1 MTDAAP
7 ASRYRIGD
15 LARLA
20 GPAVST
26 LRTWQERYPGLLRP
40 ARSTGGHRLCDD
52 ADLVAV
58 QSMQQ
63 LVAAGRTVSAAAT
76 LVIQRRDRGLPA
88 SDGAPR
94 RRGAGVRTARGG
106 EGADLVGVHGNRGA
120 GRAAGRARG
129 HEDVPAGRDAG
140 EQVVDL
146 SVAAARAGHA
156 SILDEGVAELVAVL
170 TTRPEPMSA
179 VAARL
184 RGTAHATVAPYR
196 GLP

>member
-88 SDGAPR
+88 SDGAL
-94 RRGAGVRTARGG
+94 GAEGPGSAPPGVAKAQTWWASTAT
-106 EGADLVGVHGNRGA
+106 EELDAL
-120 GRAAGRARG
+120 RAAHEATRTFLRAVTR
-129 HEDVPAGRDAG
+129 ESRSSTCPSPPPAPDTPA
-140 EQVVDL
+140 
-146 SVAAARAGHA
+146 SSTRAWP
-156 SILDEGVAELVAVL
+156 SSS
-170 TTRPEPMSA
+170 PS
-179 VAARL
+179 
-184 RGTAHATVAPYR
+184 
-196 GLP
+196 